1 MSSPRYAGGGRR
13 QHGNVWFRRMHFA
26 GRIVLALAAGAI
38 FGFLAYDPAAREAA
52 QERASISGHLKQPGD
67 VTDDRPWLHVD
78 ATREAA
84 DPLGWA
90 GWLRTDVR
98 DDNRPARQDRQRDAS
113 NLSASGAPRADR
125 SLRADDVITAEPHSR
140 GPPLP

>member
-13 QHGNVWFRRMHFA
+13 QHESVWVRRMRFA
-26 GRIVLALAAGAI
+26 GRVVLALAAGAI
-38 FGFLAYDPAAREAA
+38 FGILAYDPAAREAA
-52 QERASISGHLKQPGD
+52 QRQARISGQLKQPGD

-98 DDNRPARQDRQRDAS
+98 DDNRPTGQDRRRDAS
-113 NLSASGAPRADR
+113 NLPASGTSRADL